1 MESGQYRSFGAA
13 EPKNPASLL
22 FGFSCSFPA
31 LSAAL
36 YPDALLH
43 EADGDDHEEP
53 HDPRA
58 RSGDAATIAESA
70 PLLLLLLL
78 PLPLWS
84 PPPPVGLLGA

>member
-1 MESGQYRSFGAA
+1 MGKYHSFGASG
-13 EPKNPASLL
+13 PKNPAGLL
-22 FGFSCSFPA
+22 FGFSCSSPA

-53 HDPRA
+53 HAPRA

-70 PLLLLLLL
+70 PLLLLLLPP